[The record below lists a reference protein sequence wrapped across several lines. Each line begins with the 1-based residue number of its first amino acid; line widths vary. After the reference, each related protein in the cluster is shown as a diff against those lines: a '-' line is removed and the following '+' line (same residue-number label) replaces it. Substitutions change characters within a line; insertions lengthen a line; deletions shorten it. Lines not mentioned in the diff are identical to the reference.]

1 VSLTI
6 AGALTPN
13 LLKAVRAVNRPV
25 GPRLERNPRF
35 LPAVAANGAE
45 HLALVSVTATTAA
58 GAAVAVASAALGVAS
73 RRPAAGTAPG
83 LVHEAPG
90 RIEFLLACG
99 KDERLAAVAAG
110 QGLVCVGHA
119 DSSRKLLVGFRV
131 SASRAWTACG
141 SRATIGAGLRTEPRA
156 MISDYGQGS
165 QTSRRD
171 LARLAGFDT

>member
-1 VSLTI
+1 MVLGGEPNDSRCAHPEPAESSPSSKQ
-6 AGALTPN
+6 AGRSAAG
-13 LLKAVRAVNRPV
+13 K
-25 GPRLERNPRF
+25 E
-35 LPAVAANGAE
+35 PAVPANGAE

-83 LVHEAPG
+83 LVHKAPG

-110 QGLVCVGHA
+110 QGLVCVAHA

-141 SRATIGAGLRTEPRA
+141 SRATIGAG
-156 MISDYGQGS
+156 
-165 QTSRRD
+165 
-171 LARLAGFDT
+171 